1 MGLTQVSTNGVK
13 NDAITA
19 GKIPADGVGQSEI
32 SDNSIGHGEIKANAV
47 VTEKIA
53 SSAITQEK
61 IAEQVINEAR
71 LQISNNGTNGQ
82 FLSKQSG
89 DTGGLT
95 WATPTDTNTVYTHPN
110 HSGEVTSTAD
120 GAQVIADDVVDEANL
135 KISNAGTNGQYLQK
149 QSGNT
154 GGLTW
159 ADAGGYGSVLDV
171 WDYASSSGYAASNT
185 AEVLFGQTA
194 DPSYSYP
201 SKIFNT
207 ASSMTKDDST
217 GIWTF
222 PSTGKYTIEFIT
234 MAQGTGA
241 SSWSHQYT
249 MYSKIQTTTN
259 NSSYSVLAGTTTTIM
274 RGYNVQPAEQY
285 YRSKGFFNCT
295 NTSTHKL
302 KITIAD
308 AQYKGG
314 FKATSTQPSRLI
326 ITKH

>member
-1 MGLTQVSTNGVK
+1 MALTKISTGGVK
-13 NDAITA
+13 DDAA
-19 GKIPADGVGQSEI
+19 SQA
-32 SDNSIGHGEIKANAV
+32 
-47 VTEKIA
+47 KIA
-53 SSAITQEK
+53 DEAID
-61 IAEQVINEAR
+61 EAR
-71 LQISNNGTNGQ
+71 LQISNAGSNGQ

-89 DTGGLT
+89 NTGGLT
-95 WATPTDTNTVYTHPN
+95 WATPTSYTHPN

-120 GAQVIADDVVDEANL
+120 GAQVIASNVVDEDNL
-135 KISNAGTNGQYLQK
+135 KVSNSPTNGQFLQA

-171 WDYASSSGYAASNT
+171 WDYTSASGYASTNT
-185 AEVLFGQTA
+185 GEVIFGQTA

-201 SKIFNT
+201 TKVFNAT
-207 ASSMTKDDST
+207 SSSMTKDDST

-222 PSTGKYTIEFIT
+222 PSTGSYTIEFIT
-234 MAQGTGA
+234 MGQGTGA

-259 NSSYSVLAGTTTTIM
+259 NSSYSVLAGGQTTIM
-274 RGYNVQPAEQY
+274 RGYNVVPAEQY
-285 YRSKGFFNCT
+285 YSSKGFFNCT
-295 NTSTHKL
+295 DTSTHKL

-308 AQYKGG
+308 AQYKAS
-314 FKATSTQPSRLI
+314 FKASATQPTRLI